1 MRYLLGDFASTK
13 DKHSKLEMKTATS
26 ETLAAGAWGLHIT
39 SFLVASI
46 PYLQVLSLLLA
57 IGVSILTIRKLVKDS
72 KSKKKKS
79 SDEEIY

>member
-1 MRYLLGDFASTK
+1 MCYVLGNFTDTK
-13 DKHSKLEMKTATS
+13 DKHSKLEMKTTTT
-26 ETLAAGAWGLHIT
+26 ETLAAGAWGLHLT

-72 KSKKKKS
+72 KAKKKAS
-79 SDEEIY
+79 SEKFF

>member
-1 MRYLLGDFASTK
+1 
-13 DKHSKLEMKTATS
+13 MKTVTS
-26 ETLAAGAWGLHIT
+26 ETLTAGAWGLHIT

-72 KSKKKKS
+72 RSKKKRS
-79 SDEEIY
+79 SDEEIN